1 VLSELLAHFGLSDFE
16 AALNADKFGVENLLQ
31 VCARAVFAF
40 CIHSVVPSFIA
51 LKNFVRYSTSLIM
64 CL

>member
-31 VCARAVFAF
+31 VCVRAVFAF
-40 CIHSVVPSFIA
+40 CITTLLF
-51 LKNFVRYSTSLIM
+51 FVS
-64 CL
+64 CLETWR